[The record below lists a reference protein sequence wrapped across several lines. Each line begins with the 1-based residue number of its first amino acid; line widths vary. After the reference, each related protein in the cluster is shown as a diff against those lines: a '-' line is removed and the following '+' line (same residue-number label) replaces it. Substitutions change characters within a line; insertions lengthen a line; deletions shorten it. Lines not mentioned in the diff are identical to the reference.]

1 MASAVLDKAL
11 RAGFMQLGRL
21 TKLDTPLGIDWL
33 VPIYVKGSARLG
45 GNVEF
50 TVDAVSAYGDRI
62 KLNAL
67 VLKPVTLWIQQT
79 DSSYM
84 PIHGYVHHARRL
96 GSDGPATYYQL
107 QFSSWLSFLKLSSD
121 CRDWQE
127 ADGRQI
133 LSDVFA
139 KTPQAQGRYRF
150 DLCSPIRS
158 YSQRVQW
165 EDDWNFVHRSMEEVG
180 VFSRIEFA
188 RDGQSHTFVIMDD
201 LYLVPPLA
209 QQVVT
214 FGRAGTGD
222 EFDGLTQWS
231 EQQDLQS
238 RTITTNTF
246 DYMRPD
252 RSREVNSPAFS
263 QDELPAQGESYVYTG
278 AYAWSDSDMG
288 EQRARI
294 LAEEMASRSKRYF
307 GTGGLRCALPGYW
320 YRLDGHPVHDTE
332 PQHDREM
339 AIIGVDWLIQNNVP
353 GIEALAR
360 FPKSLRAEVEQARAA
375 GAGSTVRHA
384 DGSAGFFQVEIE
396 AQRRRVP
403 FRSPFVHQKPEMH
416 LQTGIVGTP
425 DNEEIFTDALNR
437 SKVWLSWSRKGRN
450 ERASAWIRA
459 AMPDAGQQ
467 RGGHFALRKGDE
479 VLVGFVNG
487 DCDRPVII
495 SRLHGGATKPVF
507 HSHGLFSGHRSKEYG
522 GDGFNEFLMDDAS
535 GQNRL
540 SLYSTSYSTALQLG
554 YLIQHSD
561 NTRGPFIG
569 TGFDLRSGAY
579 GAIRAEQGMLIST
592 QPVATQP
599 MNVSATTG
607 QLAGAEAVLETVSK
621 SSETNRGESLQ
632 DGHDALKTFT
642 DATQHSVA
650 GSVGKGGRT
659 AGGGTGNANGFA
671 KPVMVLS
678 SPEGIAATTQQSVH
692 ITADQHVNTIARR
705 NVIFAAGKSLLASVM
720 DGISLFA
727 QNLGIR
733 LIAAKGNVDIHA
745 LSDAMNLLSQLDLK
759 VESATG
765 RLVLTAKTEVWLGA
779 GGSYISIK
787 GAGIENVT
795 AGHILERC
803 ASWEKTGGSSAA
815 VLDPL
820 QAMPVAT
827 KGGRGL
833 RFSGWPMT
841 GDSPS
846 RNTLRRKDN
855 GNRVP

>member
-1 MASAVLDKAL
+1 MAFEVLDKAL
-11 RAGFMQLGRL
+11 RAGHMQSGRL
-21 TKLDTPLGIDWL
+21 TRLDTPLGNDWL
-33 VPIYVKGSARLG
+33 VPLYVRGSARLG
-45 GNVEF
+45 DNFEF
-50 TVDAVSAYGDRI
+50 AVDAVSAYGDKI
-62 KLNAL
+62 KLGAL
-67 VLKPVTLWIQQT
+67 ILKPVTLWIQQT
-79 DSSYM
+79 DGNYM
-84 PIHGYVHHARRL
+84 PVHGYVQHARRL
-96 GSDGPATYYQL
+96 GSDGPLTYYQIR
-107 QFSSWLSFLKLSSD
+107 FSSWLSLLKLSSD

-139 KTPQAQGRYRF
+139 KTSQAQGQYRF
-150 DLCSPIRS
+150 DLRSPIRS

-180 VFSRIEFA
+180 IFPRFEFA
-188 RDGQSHTFVIMDD
+188 SDGQSHTVVITDD
-201 LYLVPPLA
+201 LYFVPPLPT
-209 QQVVT
+209 QVVT
-214 FGRAGTGD
+214 FSRSATNV
-222 EFDGLTQWS
+222 EFDGLNQWS
-231 EQQDLQS
+231 EQQDSQS
-238 RTITTNTF
+238 ASITTNTF
-246 DYMRPD
+246 DYMQPD
-252 RSREVNSPAFS
+252 QPKEISSPAFS
-263 QDELPAQGESYVYTG
+263 QDELPAQGENYIYTG
-278 AYAWSDSDMG
+278 GYSWSDSGMG
-288 EQRARI
+288 DTQARI

-307 GTGGLRCALPGYW
+307 GVGSLRCALPGYW
-320 YRLDGHPVHDTE
+320 YRLDGHPVHDSE
-332 PQHDREM
+332 PEAEREM
-339 AIIGVDWLIQNNVP
+339 AIIAVDWLIQNNVP
-353 GIEALAR
+353 GIETVAQ
-360 FPKSLRAEVEQARAA
+360 FPGSLRAEVEQARTA
-375 GAGSTVRHA
+375 GAGSTVRHT

-403 FRSPFVHQKPEMH
+403 FRSPFRHHKPEMH

-425 DNEEIFTDALNR
+425 DNEEIFTDSLNR
-437 SKVWLSWSRKGRN
+437 SKVWLTWSRKGRD

-459 AMPDAGQQ
+459 AMPDAGSQ

-495 SRLHGGATKPVF
+495 SRLHGGATKPAF

-540 SLYSTSYSTALQLG
+540 SLYSTSYSTGLHMG
-554 YLIQHSD
+554 YLIQHTD
-561 NTRGPFIG
+561 NTRGAFIG

-579 GAIRAEQGMLIST
+579 GALRAAQGMVIST

-599 MNVSATTG
+599 MNVTAATG
-607 QLAGAEAVLETVSK
+607 QLAGAEAVLESVSTA
-621 SSETNRGESLQ
+621 SETNRGESLK
-632 DGHDALKTFT
+632 DGHDALTTFT

-659 AGGGTGNANGFA
+659 AGGGTGNANGFS
-671 KPVMVLS
+671 KPVLVLS
-678 SPEGIAATTQQSVH
+678 SPEGIAASTQQSVH
-692 ITADQHVNTIARR
+692 LTADQHVNTVARK
-705 NVIFAAGKSLLASVM
+705 NIVLAAGKSLLASVV

-727 QNLGIR
+727 QNLGIK
-733 LIAAKGNVDIHA
+733 LIAGKGKIDIQA

-795 AGHILERC
+795 TGHILERC
-803 ASWEKTGGSSAA
+803 ASWDKPGGASAT
-815 VLDPL
+815 VSDPL
-820 QAMPVAT
+820 QATPVAT

-833 RFSGWPMT
+833 SFSG
-841 GDSPS
+841 
-846 RNTLRRKDN
+846 
-855 GNRVP
+855 

>member
-1 MASAVLDKAL
+1 MRFPYTGFRMAYEVLQDAL
-11 RAGFMQLGRL
+11 RAGYTQSGRL
-21 TKLDTPLGIDWL
+21 NKLDTPLGEDWL
-33 VPIYVKGSARLG
+33 VPMYVKGSARLG
-45 GNVEF
+45 GNFEF
-50 TVDAVSAYGDRI
+50 TVDAVSAHGEKI
-62 KLNAL
+62 KLGAL
-67 VLKPVTLWIQQT
+67 VLQPVTLWIQQN
-79 DSSYM
+79 DGSYM
-84 PIHGYVHHARRL
+84 PIHGYVQHARRL
-96 GSDGPATYYQL
+96 GSDGPMTYYQI

-139 KTPQAQGRYRF
+139 KTPQAQGQYRF
-150 DLCSPIRS
+150 DLRSPIRS

-165 EDDWNFVHRSMEEVG
+165 EDDWNFVCRSMEEVG
-180 VFSRIEFA
+180 IFPRFEFA
-188 RDGQSHTFVIMDD
+188 KDGKSHTVVIMDD
-201 LYLVPPLA
+201 LYFVPPLPE
-209 QQVVT
+209 QVVK
-214 FGRAGTGD
+214 FRRSGTSE

-231 EQQDLQS
+231 EQQDTQS
-238 RTITTNTF
+238 ETITTNTF

-252 RSREVNSPAFS
+252 LPKEVSSPAFN
-263 QDELPAQGESYVYTG
+263 QEELPAQGEQYIYTG
-278 AYAWSDSDMG
+278 GYSWSDSEMG
-288 EQRARI
+288 ETQARI
-294 LAEEMASRSKRYF
+294 RAEEMASRAKRYF
-307 GTGGLRCALPGYW
+307 GVGSLRCALPGYW
-320 YRLDGHPVHDTE
+320 YRLDGHPVHDSE
-332 PQHDREM
+332 AANDREM
-339 AIIGVDWLIQNNVP
+339 AIIAVDWLIQNNVP

-375 GAGSTVRHA
+375 GTGSTVRHT

-403 FRSPFVHQKPEMH
+403 FRSPLIHHKPEMH

-425 DNEEIFTDALNR
+425 DNEEIFVDSLNR

-459 AMPDAGQQ
+459 AMPDAGNQ

-540 SLYSTSYSTALQLG
+540 SLYSTSYSTGLHMG
-554 YLIQHSD
+554 YLIQHTD
-561 NTRGPFIG
+561 NTRGAFIG

-579 GAIRAEQGMLIST
+579 GAIRAEQGMVIST

-599 MNVSATTG
+599 LNVATTTG

-621 SSETNRGESLQ
+621 ASETNRGESLQ

-650 GSVGKGGRT
+650 ASVGKGGRT

-678 SPEGIAATTQQSVH
+678 SPEGIAVTTQQSVH
-692 ITADQHVNTIARR
+692 LSADEHVNTVARK
-705 NVIFAAGKSLLASVM
+705 NVILAAGKSLLVSVM

-727 QNLGIR
+727 QNLGIK
-733 LIAAKGNVDIHA
+733 LIAGKGKIDIQA
-745 LSDAMNLLSQLDLK
+745 LSDAMNLLAQLDVK

-765 RLVLTAKTEVWLGA
+765 RLVLTAKEEVWLGA

-795 AGHILERC
+795 TGHILERC
-803 ASWEKTGGSSAA
+803 ASWDKPGGASATIS
-815 VLDPL
+815 DPL
-820 QAMPVAT
+820 QATPVAS

-833 RFSGWPMT
+833 SFSG
-841 GDSPS
+841 
-846 RNTLRRKDN
+846 
-855 GNRVP
+855 